1 MDIDSFDNES
11 STVLDALCDDLNT
24 SKAIAEIIEIA
35 KNLSKA
41 DSDDLKKKFKKE
53 LLFSANLLGI
63 LQESPD
69 VWLGIGKADD
79 NLDSDNI
86 EKLIQERNEARAA
99 KDFQKADDI
108 RSQLN
113 DMGIEI
119 EDTADGTV
127 WSSK

>member
-1 MDIDSFDNES
+1 M
-11 STVLDALCDDLNT
+11 LDALCDDLNT

-69 VWLGIGKADD
+69 VWLGIGKAD
-79 NLDSDNI
+79 NIDSDNI
-86 EKLIQERNEARAA
+86 DKLIQERNEARAA

>member
-1 MDIDSFDNES
+1 M
-11 STVLDALCDDLNT
+11 
-24 SKAIAEIIEIA
+24 
-35 KNLSKA
+35 
-41 DSDDLKKKFKKE
+41 KKKFKKE

-108 RSQLN
+108 RNKLN
-113 DMGIEI
+113 EMGIEI

>member
-69 VWLGIGKADD
+69 VWLGIGKAD
-79 NLDSDNI
+79 NIDSDNI
-86 EKLIQERNEARAA
+86 DKLIQERNEARAA